1 MSLATLKRKTKET
14 YKTKHGTFSLN
25 GHRRNMGY
33 IGKNHAAI
41 KSNLS
46 CNYDNSTNIK
56 KSVLS
61 SRDVL
66 RRKKESVT
74 TDVSHLVDCDNKPRG
89 GTIQN
94 ICNNW
99 VQRVEPD
106 GNVSQGEYI
115 KNKRIEA
122 TTRDNEQV
130 TDSDNR
136 SECSSRIGGKY
147 YPTTRYVHKNPVMTS
162 EEYNAKAI
170 ADRGSICTDPKGG
183 FQKPF
188 PPTHNAGD
196 NNCRKQNFKQA
207 LDLINYNKT
216 NTGYYHNACTG
227 NCD

>member
-162 EEYNAKAI
+162 EEYL
-170 ADRGSICTDPKGG
+170 S
-183 FQKPF
+183 
-188 PPTHNAGD
+188 
-196 NNCRKQNFKQA
+196 
-207 LDLINYNKT
+207 LI
-216 NTGYYHNACTG
+216 HI
-227 NCD
+227 